1 MASYR
6 RAQHLKRV
14 ANALT
19 LLRLL
24 AAPALLY
31 ALLSEAAL
39 FALGIFALATAT
51 DLLDGPL
58 ARRSRAVHPLGT
70 LLDHGADAVF
80 VVTGLAALAFR
91 GEITPWLSP
100 VVALAFIQYAA
111 GIRFRAHADA
121 LPAPRAGLLGRWNG
135 IAYFVLL
142 GAPLV
147 RDVLASLEVV
157 QRLAAPR
164 NLAVVAWL
172 LLAATLFSI
181 GEQGVARLRKARR
194 GGIGANDAA

>member
-6 RAQHLKRV
+6 RAEGLKRV

-31 ALLSEAAL
+31 AMLSEAAL
-39 FALGIFALATAT
+39 LALGIFALATAT
-51 DLLDGPL
+51 DLADGPL
-58 ARRSRAVHPLGT
+58 ARRSGAVQPRGA

-80 VVTGLAALAFR
+80 VVTGLAALAVR
-91 GEITPWLSP
+91 GEITPWLPP
-100 VVALAFIQYAA
+100 VVALAFLQYAA
-111 GIRFRAHADA
+111 GFRFRAHPDA
-121 LPAPRAGLLGRWNG
+121 RPSLRAGLLGRWNG

-147 RDVLASLEVV
+147 RDVLSPFAWA
-157 QRLAAPR
+157 QRLASPC
-164 NLAVVAWL
+164 NLSIFAWL

-181 GEQGVARLRKARR
+181 GEQGFARLRQARR
-194 GGIGANDAA
+194 GGLGA